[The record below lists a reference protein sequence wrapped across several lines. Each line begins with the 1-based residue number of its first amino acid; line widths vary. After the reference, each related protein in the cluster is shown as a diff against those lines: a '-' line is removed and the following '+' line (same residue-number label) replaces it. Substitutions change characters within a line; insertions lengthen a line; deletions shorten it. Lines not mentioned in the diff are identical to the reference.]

1 MLAFAIDNPSPA
13 TVVLITGDRDF
24 AYAASLL
31 RLRGYAVIVIVPP
44 PVHMSLKMQAT
55 KVHDWQ
61 RDVLGLAELH
71 REKTSGTQCL
81 LSASFD
87 TVDPPVTL
95 GSEGSGPLSDTLAGT
110 INASSTSCNS
120 AEAAYGTSEEI
131 QPEVDTYG
139 IILSSP
145 IPGPS
150 ITLESAYDSG
160 SHDCLGH
167 PPAAAS
173 SSTIASS
180 PSVAPDSLCNSA
192 SDVSYES
199 CVDEPLLSLSIHD
212 VGTPSGTRMETVAS
226 DFANS
231 ASSVTRACVKAQ
243 KRALRDVVLSGFQ
256 VFRPGEIHGHSSG
269 AVDNWTWWDTHGN
282 HDWNPEL
289 QCDPQRSNSACATAK
304 ITANCIPSPTMSIPD
319 KKSSNSAILSFD
331 VPGSFATIPA
341 CHSDSSSGVSMTVP
355 SDKPHS
361 VWISPPK
368 ISSNL
373 SKHPPAVNQSANVTQ
388 SNPVKRFALLID
400 LLDIL
405 KSFAEKGTLKVKCSD
420 LGAALMK
427 RDEGIYE
434 KAGVGKLESY
444 VELAV
449 SAGLVKATKPNAQGE
464 TWVELIRDVQI
475 DNSVSGKQTAGS
487 PGSVKPSNRQAV
499 DDIYKPLLAMLREA
513 SGRRMNYSLCGSLMR
528 QQHPTIYKKAGVSGL
543 SQYLEKAKGK
553 GLVTLGGIAR
563 QKWVEA
569 SHP

>member
-61 RDVLGLAELH
+61 RDVLGLAELR
-71 REKTSGTQCL
+71 REKASGAQCL

-95 GSEGSGPLSDTLAGT
+95 GSESSGPLSDTLAGPT

-131 QPEVDTYG
+131 QPEVDIYS

-145 IPGPS
+145 LPGPS

-160 SHDCLGH
+160 SHDCLDH
-167 PPAAAS
+167 HPAAAS

-180 PSVAPDSLCNSA
+180 PPVAPDSLCTSA

-199 CVDEPLLSLSIHD
+199 CVDEPLLSS
-212 VGTPSGTRMETVAS
+212 
-226 DFANS
+226 NS
-231 ASSVTRACVKAQ
+231 ASSETRACVKAQ
-243 KRALRDVVLSGFQ
+243 KKALRDVVLSGFQ
-256 VFRPGEIHGHSSG
+256 VFQPGEIHGHSSG

-282 HDWNPEL
+282 HDWNPEVH
-289 QCDPQRSNSACATAK
+289 CDPRRSNSACATAE
-304 ITANCIPSPTMSIPD
+304 ITANCIPSPSMCKPD
-319 KKSSNSAILSFD
+319 KQPSDSAALSFD

-341 CHSDSSSGVSMTVP
+341 CHTDRSSGSSMTVL

-368 ISSNL
+368 ILSNL
-373 SKHPPAVNQSANVTQ
+373 SKQPPAVNQSANVTQ

-400 LLDIL
+400 IL
-405 KSFAEKGTLKVKCSD
+405 KSYAEKGTLKIKCSD
-420 LGAALMK
+420 LDAALLK

-434 KAGVGKLESY
+434 KAGVGGLKSY

-475 DNSVSGKQTAGS
+475 DKSVSGKQT
-487 PGSVKPSNRQAV
+487 PGSSDSVKTSNRQAV

-513 SGRRMNYSLCGSLMR
+513 SGRRMNYSMCGSLMR

-563 QKWVEA
+563 QQWVEA
-569 SHP
+569 IHP